1 MTDEND
7 FKEHLRSVSYYDYLD
22 TNYNDLGD
30 NTKCNLLSS
39 KFPAYPNLHNF
50 CMSLTG
56 TLENFHNLKPLSLF
70 EGDVCQYFN
79 IWIYDRLL
87 KQNIKMKNSECIP
100 IFTSIMEYFKEFHDS
115 NKCYYDFYSMLE
127 MNFNK
132 MKELYDYALD
142 YRIIEHYVKKSE
154 NQCNDNNNSYIKH
167 KSDVYSELRSK
178 CTSYINHDYCVVF
191 KHIDQIYEKDELLK
205 LQCKPVIS
213 ASQSR
218 ILGDGQLQRKAVMAE
233 NQDHLREQ
241 QPGHRD
247 GYNSRLEPQDETSP
261 LSFSSIPVAFTPF
274 RIWIC
279 GVLKKKNITEHNLND
294 EEFHEFLGNSYEYTD
309 MEFPSE
315 RQIGYHPS

>member
-22 TNYNDLGD
+22 TNYKDLGD
-30 NTKCNLLSS
+30 NIKCKLLSS

-87 KQNIKMKNSECIP
+87 KQNIKMKNSKCIS
-100 IFTSIMEYFKEFHDS
+100 IFTSIMEYFQEFHDS
-115 NKCYYDFYSMLE
+115 NKCYYNFYSMVE

-167 KSDVYSELRSK
+167 RSDVYNELRRN
-178 CTSYINHDYCVVF
+178 CTSDINHDYCVVF
-191 KHIDQIYEKDELLK
+191 KHIDKIYEKDELLK
-205 LQCKPVIS
+205 LQCKSVIP
-213 ASQSR
+213 ASQSS
-218 ILGDGQLQRKAVMAE
+218 ILGDGQLKKQAVMAE
-233 NQDHLREQ
+233 SQHHLHEQ
-241 QPGHRD
+241 QFGHPD
-247 GYNSRLEPQDETSP
+247 DFNSRLEPQDETSP
-261 LSFSSIPVAFTPF
+261 LSFSTIPVAFTPF
-274 RIWIC
+274 RTWFC
-279 GVLKKKNITEHNLND
+279 SVLKKIYITKHNLKD
-294 EEFHEFLGNSYEYTD
+294 EESHEFLGNTYEYADIT
-309 MEFPSE
+309 FPSG